1 MKCFFINPLDKTIA
15 EFDSAEPTAL
25 IGCVM
30 VAIAAV
36 LESGDVLYTDAA
48 QHSEALT
55 NPETVRSV
63 EGFSIPGLG
72 YFFGKAVVIGHD
84 SSGRIVDAQ
93 LSLEELK
100 SSVRFEQDPFIT
112 SYETFLTQNNH
123 SLESSIDVDGKMV
136 PTRYILNVLSLLPE
150 SKKSEILMMAQIDI
164 GNGLEPTVLLG
175 SFAKHLG
182 ENRK

>member
-1 MKCFFINPLDKTIA
+1 MKGFFINPIDKTIA

-25 IGCVM
+25 IGCAM
-30 VAIAAV
+30 VAIAAI
-36 LESGDVLYTDAA
+36 LQSGDVLYTDDT
-48 QHSEALT
+48 QHSEALSH
-55 NPETVRSV
+55 PEAVRSTK
-63 EGFSIPGLG
+63 GFYVADLG
-72 YFFGKAVVIGHD
+72 YFFGKAVVVGHD

-100 SSVRFEQDPFIT
+100 SSVGFEQDPFIT

-123 SLESSIDVDGKMV
+123 SLESSIDIDGKMV

-150 SKKSEILMMAQIDI
+150 GKRTEILMMAQIDI